1 VFRGEDQIN
10 KLMKSGFYSSLRKWI
25 LAVEAKR
32 QPPSSYLIAMLA
44 FVATIVCGFTQGPV
58 FAENAFPDPSVATET
73 PRLASEGQSTRNETV
88 ESLLRAAAIEYIL
101 SGGSASLDRELAL

>member
-1 VFRGEDQIN
+1 
-10 KLMKSGFYSSLRKWI
+10 MKSGFYSPLRKWI

-58 FAENAFPDPSVATET
+58 SAENSFPDPSVATQT
-73 PRLASEGQSTRNETV
+73 PRLTSTGIDQMPASEGQSKKKKKKCKETN
-88 ESLLRAAAIEYIL
+88 INTKQHQY
-101 SGGSASLDRELAL
+101 